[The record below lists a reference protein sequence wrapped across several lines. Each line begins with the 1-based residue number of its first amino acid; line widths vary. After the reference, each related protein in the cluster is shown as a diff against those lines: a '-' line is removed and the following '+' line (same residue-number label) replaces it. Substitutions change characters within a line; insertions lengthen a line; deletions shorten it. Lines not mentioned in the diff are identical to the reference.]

1 MNAFM
6 RKWNNRSVE
15 DMGTVMSKEAKEF
28 VDDFAKM
35 LERQLGGDGVR
46 VDIHPNHYDCSG
58 FLEKDG
64 KFIFISYTMPRGER
78 PIDFSDVSPLRGG
91 VLFRAADGPH
101 DYHGHIN
108 NYSSLQDLPR
118 HILNMFE
125 DYDRYR
131 VG

>member
-1 MNAFM
+1 MNAFK
-6 RKWNNRSVE
+6 RKWNNKSVE
-15 DMGTVMSKEAKEF
+15 DMGSVMSKEANEF

-35 LERQLGGDGVR
+35 LERQLGRDGVQ
-46 VDIHPNHYDCSG
+46 VDIHSNHYDCSG

-64 KFIFISYTMPRGER
+64 KFIYVSYAMPRGEL
-78 PIDFSDVSPLRGG
+78 PIDFSDSSPMNG

-101 DYHGHIN
+101 DYRGHIN
-108 NYSSLQDLPR
+108 NFSSLQDLPR
-118 HILNMFE
+118 RILNMFE